1 MKINPCPFCGN
12 TDIRYSIKSTQV
24 ANRKPAFHVTCYCNS
39 CHCYGPRI
47 LVKVD
52 EDKSQYTSKYEVERN
67 KELEKAAYEAWNKRS
82 NV

>member
-1 MKINPCPFCGN
+1 MEVKACPFCGK

-39 CHCYGPRI
+39 CHCYGPRT

-52 EDKSQYTSKYEVERN
+52 EDNAQYTLRYEVERN
-67 KELEKAAYEAWNKRS
+67 KELEKVAYDAWNKRS

>member
-52 EDKSQYTSKYEVERN
+52 EDKSKYTSKYEIERN
-67 KELEKAAYEAWNKRS
+67 KELEDATYEAWNKRS